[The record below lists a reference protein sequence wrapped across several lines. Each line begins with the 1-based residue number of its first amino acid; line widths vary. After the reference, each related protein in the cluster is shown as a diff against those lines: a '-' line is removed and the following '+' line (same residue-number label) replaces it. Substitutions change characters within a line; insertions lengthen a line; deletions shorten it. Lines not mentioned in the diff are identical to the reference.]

1 MAKPVSKNTELDAWK
16 ASSNADTS
24 AHGEQQHHH
33 EREEPSTTIK
43 TVQNIALADATA
55 KQKPSLWTW
64 RMGQLYVILF
74 LATLNAAVNGYDG
87 SVMSSINSYAQY
99 RSYFGFDL
107 TEGTAATGIVYAM
120 FTIGNLVGAGFAG
133 PAADW
138 KGRRWGMF
146 LGAGVI
152 IVGAI
157 VQATSQNLAAFMI
170 GRFMLGVGAAMGPS
184 SALPYVSEMAH
195 PSFRGA
201 MTGVY
206 TTFYFVG
213 AIPGTF
219 IPYAT
224 SYINGSQ
231 AWRIPLWLQMTF
243 SGIVFVSVLF
253 LPESPRWLVANDRHE
268 EALAIMAKYHGEG
281 DRSSPLVQLEL
292 REMMEEISKTGAD
305 KRWWDFR
312 ELFDSRE
319 VRYRTMLTCAI
330 ALFGQWTGNGPVS
343 YYYPQMLAG
352 AGIENNHTQ
361 LLLVSIPINYP
372 PAKST
377 THPNQQGM
385 QSVLSFIGALIG
397 AAYTDHWGRRP
408 QLLISTSLI
417 SLLFLI
423 TLILNALNT
432 TTDPDTHL
440 TVAKSA
446 AASNAEIA
454 MIFLFSFVF
463 AMGWTPMQGL
473 YAVEVL
479 RYESRAKGMAVY
491 TLVGNVAG
499 FYNTFVTG
507 IAFSG
512 AGWRYYYLFIFW
524 DLLEVAFIYLEE
536 LTEIFNAA
544 KPVKYSLKK
553 LEVII
558 HGNEGVTEVLEK
570 ELAKESLG

>member
-1 MAKPVSKNTELDAWK
+1 MVHVESSDGSQSPHHAERATEGGGG
-16 ASSNADTS
+16 ASMNDS
-24 AHGEQQHHH
+24 AM
-33 EREEPSTTIK
+33 RRVLS
-43 TVQNIALADATA
+43 VRNIALAEATA
-55 KQKPSLWTW
+55 KQKPSLCTW
-64 RMGQLYVILF
+64 RMAQLEIILL

-87 SVMSSINSYAQY
+87 SVMGSINSYAQY
-99 RSYFGFDL
+99 RSYFGFSL
-107 TEGTAATGIVYAM
+107 TEGTPATGIVYAV
-120 FTIGNLVGAGFAG
+120 FTIGNLVGAGGAG

-146 LGAGVI
+146 LGAGVV

-157 VQATSQNLAAFMI
+157 VQATSRDLAAFMI
-170 GRFMLGVGAAMGPS
+170 GRFLLGVGAAMGPS

-201 MTGVY
+201 MTGIY

-219 IPYAT
+219 IPYGT
-224 SYINGSQ
+224 SYINGPQ
-231 AWRIPLWLQMTF
+231 AWRIPLWLQMMF
-243 SGIVFVSVLF
+243 SGIVFISVLF
-253 LPESPRWLVANDRHE
+253 LPESPRWLIANDRHE
-268 EALAIMAKYHGEG
+268 EALDIMAKYHGEG
-281 DRSSPLVQLEL
+281 DRNSPLVQLEL
-292 REMMEEISKTGAD
+292 REMMEDISKTGAD

-312 ELFDSRE
+312 ELFDSSE

-352 AGIENNHTQ
+352 AGIEDNHTQ
-361 LLLVSIPINYP
+361 LLL
-372 PAKST
+372 
-377 THPNQQGM
+377 QGM
-385 QSVLSFIGALIG
+385 QSVLSFAGALIG

-408 QLLISTSLI
+408 QLLLSTLTI

-423 TLILNALNT
+423 VLILNALNT
-432 TTDPDTHL
+432 TTSPSTHL
-440 TVAKSA
+440 TVAKSS

-463 AMGWTPMQGL
+463 AVGWTPLQGL

-479 RYESRAKGMAVY
+479 RYESRAKGMALY

-507 IAFSG
+507 IAFSK
-512 AGWRYYYLFIFW
+512 AGWRYYYLFVFW
-524 DLLEVAFIYLEE
+524 DLLEAAFIYFFFVETKGRTLEE
-536 LTEIFNAA
+536 LTEIFNSA
-544 KPVKYSLKK
+544 KPVQYSLQKS
-553 LEVII
+553 EVFI
-558 HGNEGVTEVLEK
+558 HEIEGAAEVTEK
-570 ELAKESLG
+570 NDLG

>member
-1 MAKPVSKNTELDAWK
+1 MANTVPKDTELDAWK
-16 ASSNADTS
+16 ATPNKDASVHD
-24 AHGEQQHHH
+24 EQQHQHQ
-33 EREEPSTTIK
+33 REEPSTTIK

-64 RMGQLYVILF
+64 RMGQLYIILF

-107 TEGTAATGIVYAM
+107 TEGTPATGIVYAM

-152 IVGAI
+152 IIGAI

-184 SALPYVSEMAH
+184 SALPYLTM
-195 PSFRGA
+195 
-201 MTGVY
+201 
-206 TTFYFVG
+206 
-213 AIPGTF
+213 
-219 IPYAT
+219 
-224 SYINGSQ
+224 
-231 AWRIPLWLQMTF
+231 F
-243 SGIVFVSVLF
+243 S
-253 LPESPRWLVANDRHE
+253 SPRWLVANDRHE
-268 EALAIMAKYHGEG
+268 EALNIMAKYHGEG

-361 LLLVSIPINYP
+361 LLL
-372 PAKST
+372 
-377 THPNQQGM
+377 QGM
-385 QSVLSFIGALIG
+385 QSVLSFIGALLG

-423 TLILNALNT
+423 ILILNALNT
-432 TTDPDTHL
+432 TTDPETHL

-463 AMGWTPMQGL
+463 AVGWTPMQGL

-512 AGWRYYYLFIFW
+512 AGWRYYYLFVFW
-524 DLLEVAFIYLEE
+524 DLLEVAFIYFFFVETKGRTLEE
-536 LTEIFNAA
+536 LTEIFNAVN
-544 KPVKYSLKK
+544 PVKYSLKK
-553 LEVII
+553 SEVVI
-558 HGNEGVTEVLEK
+558 HGDEGVTEVLEK
-570 ELAKESLG
+570 EFGKESLG

>member
-1 MAKPVSKNTELDAWK
+1 MAKPVPSDTELDAWK
-16 ASSNADTS
+16 ASPNADTS
-24 AHGEQQHHH
+24 VHDEQQHQH
-33 EREEPSTTIK
+33 EREEPSTKIK

-64 RMGQLYVILF
+64 RMSQLYVILF

-107 TEGTAATGIVYAM
+107 TEGTPATGIVYAM
-120 FTIGNLVGAGFAG
+120 FTIGNL
-133 PAADW
+133 W

-243 SGIVFVSVLF
+243 SGIVFISVLF

-268 EALAIMAKYHGEG
+268 EALDIMARYHGEG

-312 ELFDSRE
+312 ELFDTRE
-319 VRYRTMLTCAI
+319 VRYRTMLTCAV

-361 LLLVSIPINYP
+361 LLL
-372 PAKST
+372 
-377 THPNQQGM
+377 QGM
-385 QSVLSFIGALIG
+385 QSVLSFISALIG

-423 TLILNALNT
+423 ILILNALNT
-432 TTDPDTHL
+432 TTDSETHL

-463 AMGWTPMQGL
+463 AVGWTPMQGL

-524 DLLEVAFIYLEE
+524 DLLEVVFIYFFFVETKGRTLEE

-553 LEVII
+553 SEVVI
-558 HGNEGVTEVLEK
+558 HGDEGVTEVLEK
-570 ELAKESLG
+570 KLENESLG

>member
-1 MAKPVSKNTELDAWK
+1 MANTVPKDTELDAWK
-16 ASSNADTS
+16 ATPNKDASVHD
-24 AHGEQQHHH
+24 EQQHQHQ
-33 EREEPSTTIK
+33 REEPSTTIK

-64 RMGQLYVILF
+64 RMGQLCIILF

-107 TEGTAATGIVYAM
+107 TEGTPATGIVYAM

-152 IVGAI
+152 IIGAI

-195 PSFRGA
+195 PSFRGS

-224 SYINGSQ
+224 SYIDGSP

-243 SGIVFVSVLF
+243 SGIVFISVLF

-268 EALAIMAKYHGEG
+268 EALNIMAKYHGEG

-312 ELFDSRE
+312 ELFDSKE

-361 LLLVSIPINYP
+361 LLL
-372 PAKST
+372 
-377 THPNQQGM
+377 QGM
-385 QSVLSFIGALIG
+385 QSVLSFIGALLG

-423 TLILNALNT
+423 ILILNALNT
-432 TTDPDTHL
+432 TTDPETHL

-463 AMGWTPMQGL
+463 AVGWTPMQGL

-512 AGWRYYYLFIFW
+512 AGWRYYYLFVFW
-524 DLLEVAFIYLEE
+524 DLLEVAFIYFFFVETKGRTLEE
-536 LTEIFNAA
+536 LTEIFNAVN
-544 KPVKYSLKK
+544 PVKYSLKK
-553 LEVII
+553 SEVVI
-558 HGNEGVTEVLEK
+558 HGGEGVTEVLEK
-570 ELAKESLG
+570 ELGKESLG

>member
-1 MAKPVSKNTELDAWK
+1 MSNPKSAEINPFQETQKP
-16 ASSNADTS
+16 DTFPP
-24 AHGEQQHHH
+24 QQHIH
-33 EREEPSTTIK
+33 EQDELSTHIK
-43 TVQNIALADATA
+43 TVQNVALADATA

-64 RMGQLYVILF
+64 RMGQLSLILL

-87 SVMSSINSYAQY
+87 SVMGSINSYAQY
-99 RSYFGFDL
+99 RSYFGFSL
-107 TEGTAATGIVYAM
+107 TEGTPATGIVYAI

-157 VQATSQNLAAFMI
+157 IQATSKSLAAFMI
-170 GRFMLGVGAAMGPS
+170 GRFLLGVGAAMGPS

-219 IPYAT
+219 IPYGT

-253 LPESPRWLVANDRHE
+253 LPESPRWLIANDRHE
-268 EALAIMAKYHGEG
+268 EALDIMAKYHGEG
-281 DRSSPLVQLEL
+281 DRDSPLVQLEL
-292 REMMEEISKTGAD
+292 REMIEEISKTGAD

-319 VRYRTMLTCAI
+319 VKYRTMLTCAI

-361 LLLVSIPINYP
+361 LLL
-372 PAKST
+372 
-377 THPNQQGM
+377 QGM

-423 TLILNALNT
+423 ILILNALNT
-432 TTDPDTHL
+432 TTSPSTHI

-446 AASNAEIA
+446 ATSSAEIA

-463 AMGWTPMQGL
+463 AAGWTPLQGL

-479 RYESRAKGMAVY
+479 RYESRAKGMALY

-507 IAFSG
+507 IAFSR
-512 AGWRYYYLFIFW
+512 AGWKYYYLFIFW
-524 DLLEVAFIYLEE
+524 DLLEVAFIYFFFVETKGRTLEE

-544 KPVKYSLKK
+544 KPVKYSLGKS
-553 LEVII
+553 EVLF
-558 HGNEGVTEVLEK
+558 HGNEGVTEVFEK
-570 ELAKESLG
+570 EKEKQNSG

>member
-1 MAKPVSKNTELDAWK
+1 MANTVPKDTELDAWK
-16 ASSNADTS
+16 ATPNKDASVHD
-24 AHGEQQHHH
+24 EQQHQHQ
-33 EREEPSTTIK
+33 REEPSTTIK

-64 RMGQLYVILF
+64 RMGQLYIILF

-107 TEGTAATGIVYAM
+107 TEGTPATGIVYAM

-133 PAADW
+133 PAAD
-138 KGRRWGMF
+138 
-146 LGAGVI
+146 
-152 IVGAI
+152 
-157 VQATSQNLAAFMI
+157 
-170 GRFMLGVGAAMGPS
+170 
-184 SALPYVSEMAH
+184 
-195 PSFRGA
+195 
-201 MTGVY
+201 
-206 TTFYFVG
+206 
-213 AIPGTF
+213 
-219 IPYAT
+219 
-224 SYINGSQ
+224 
-231 AWRIPLWLQMTF
+231 
-243 SGIVFVSVLF
+243 
-253 LPESPRWLVANDRHE
+253 SPRWLVANDRHE
-268 EALAIMAKYHGEG
+268 EALNIMAKYHGEG

-292 REMMEEISKTGAD
+292 CEMMEEISKTGAD

-361 LLLVSIPINYP
+361 LLL
-372 PAKST
+372 
-377 THPNQQGM
+377 QGM
-385 QSVLSFIGALIG
+385 QSVLSFIGALLG

-423 TLILNALNT
+423 ILILNALNT
-432 TTDPDTHL
+432 TTDPETHL

-463 AMGWTPMQGL
+463 AVGWTPMQGL

-536 LTEIFNAA
+536 LTEIFNAVN
-544 KPVKYSLKK
+544 PVKYSLKK
-553 LEVII
+553 SEVVI
-558 HGNEGVTEVLEK
+558 HGDEGVTEVLEK
-570 ELAKESLG
+570 ELGKESLG

>member
-1 MAKPVSKNTELDAWK
+1 MANTVPKDTELDAWK
-16 ASSNADTS
+16 ATPNKDASVHD
-24 AHGEQQHHH
+24 EQQHQHQ
-33 EREEPSTTIK
+33 REEPSTTIK

-64 RMGQLYVILF
+64 RMGQLYIILF

-107 TEGTAATGIVYAM
+107 TEGTPATGIVYAM

-133 PAADW
+133 PAAD
-138 KGRRWGMF
+138 
-146 LGAGVI
+146 
-152 IVGAI
+152 
-157 VQATSQNLAAFMI
+157 
-170 GRFMLGVGAAMGPS
+170 
-184 SALPYVSEMAH
+184 
-195 PSFRGA
+195 
-201 MTGVY
+201 
-206 TTFYFVG
+206 
-213 AIPGTF
+213 
-219 IPYAT
+219 
-224 SYINGSQ
+224 
-231 AWRIPLWLQMTF
+231 
-243 SGIVFVSVLF
+243 
-253 LPESPRWLVANDRHE
+253 SPRWLVANDRHE
-268 EALAIMAKYHGEG
+268 EALNIMAKYHGEG

-312 ELFDSRE
+312 ELFDSKE

-361 LLLVSIPINYP
+361 LLL
-372 PAKST
+372 
-377 THPNQQGM
+377 QGM
-385 QSVLSFIGALIG
+385 QSVLSFIGALLG

-423 TLILNALNT
+423 ILILNALNT
-432 TTDPDTHL
+432 TTDPETHL

-454 MIFLFSFVF
+454 MIFLFSLVF
-463 AMGWTPMQGL
+463 AVGWTPMQGL

-512 AGWRYYYLFIFW
+512 AGWRYYYLFVFW
-524 DLLEVAFIYLEE
+524 DLLEVAFIYFFFVETKGRTLEE
-536 LTEIFNAA
+536 LTEIFNAVN
-544 KPVKYSLKK
+544 PVKYSLKK
-553 LEVII
+553 SEVVI
-558 HGNEGVTEVLEK
+558 HGDEGVTEVLEK
-570 ELAKESLG
+570 ELGKESLG

>member
-1 MAKPVSKNTELDAWK
+1 MAKSVSKNTELDAWK
-16 ASSNADTS
+16 ASPNTDTS
-24 AHGEQQHHH
+24 ARGEQQHHH
-33 EREEPSTTIK
+33 EREEPSTTIR

-107 TEGTAATGIVYAM
+107 TKGTPATGIVYAM

-157 VQATSQNLAAFMI
+157 VQATSQNLGAFMI

-224 SYINGSQ
+224 SYIHGSQ
-231 AWRIPLWLQMTF
+231 AWRIPLWLQMNF
-243 SGIVFVSVLF
+243 SGIVFILVLF

-268 EALAIMAKYHGEG
+268 EALDIMAKYHGEG
-281 DRSSPLVQLEL
+281 NRSSPLVQLEL

-312 ELFDSRE
+312 ELFDTRE

-330 ALFGQWTGNGPVS
+330 ALFGQWTGN
-343 YYYPQMLAG
+343 AG
-352 AGIENNHTQ
+352 AGIKNNHTQ
-361 LLLVSIPINYP
+361 LLL
-372 PAKST
+372 
-377 THPNQQGM
+377 QGM

-423 TLILNALNT
+423 ILILNALNT
-432 TTDPDTHL
+432 TTDPGTHL
-440 TVAKSA
+440 TVAKSV

-463 AMGWTPMQGL
+463 ARGL
-473 YAVEVL
+473 QY
-479 RYESRAKGMAVY
+479 
-491 TLVGNVAG
+491 
-499 FYNTFVTG
+499 FVTG

-524 DLLEVAFIYLEE
+524 DLLEVAFIYFFFVETKGRTLEE

-553 LEVII
+553 SEVVI
-558 HGNEGVTEVLEK
+558 HGDEGVTEVLEK
-570 ELAKESLG
+570 EMGKESLG

>member
-1 MAKPVSKNTELDAWK
+1 MSNPKSAEINPSQETQKP
-16 ASSNADTS
+16 DTFPP
-24 AHGEQQHHH
+24 QQHIH
-33 EREEPSTTIK
+33 EQDELSTHIK
-43 TVQNIALADATA
+43 TVQNVALADATA

-64 RMGQLYVILF
+64 RMGQLSLILL

-87 SVMSSINSYAQY
+87 SVMGSINSYAQY
-99 RSYFGFDL
+99 RSYFGFSL
-107 TEGTAATGIVYAM
+107 TEGTPATGIVYAI

-138 KGRRWGMF
+138 KGRRW
-146 LGAGVI
+146 
-152 IVGAI
+152 
-157 VQATSQNLAAFMI
+157 
-170 GRFMLGVGAAMGPS
+170 GVGAAMGPS

-219 IPYAT
+219 IPYGT

-253 LPESPRWLVANDRHE
+253 LPESPRWLIANDRHE
-268 EALAIMAKYHGEG
+268 EALDIMAKYHGEG
-281 DRSSPLVQLEL
+281 DRDSPLVQLEL
-292 REMMEEISKTGAD
+292 REMIEEISKTGAD

-319 VRYRTMLTCAI
+319 VKYRTMLTCAI

-361 LLLVSIPINYP
+361 LLL
-372 PAKST
+372 
-377 THPNQQGM
+377 QGM

-423 TLILNALNT
+423 ILILNALNT
-432 TTDPDTHL
+432 TTSPSTHI

-446 AASNAEIA
+446 ATSSAEIA

-463 AMGWTPMQGL
+463 AAGWTPLQGL

-479 RYESRAKGMAVY
+479 RYESRAKGMALY

-507 IAFSG
+507 IAFSRV
-512 AGWRYYYLFIFW
+512 GWKYYYLFIFW

-544 KPVKYSLKK
+544 KPVKYSLRKS
-553 LEVII
+553 EVLF
-558 HGNEGVTEVLEK
+558 HGNEGVTEVFEK
-570 ELAKESLG
+570 EKEKQNSG

>member
-1 MAKPVSKNTELDAWK
+1 MNAEKPDISPT
-16 ASSNADTS
+16 
-24 AHGEQQHHH
+24 QH
-33 EREEPSTTIK
+33 RIVEPSTKVK
-43 TVQNIALADATA
+43 TVQNVALADATA
-55 KQKPSLWTW
+55 KQKPSLWTR
-64 RMGQLYVILF
+64 RMFQLYGILF
-74 LATLNAAVNGYDG
+74 IATLNAAVNGYDG

-99 RSYFGFDL
+99 RSYFGFSL
-107 TEGTAATGIVYAM
+107 TEGTPATGIVYAI
-120 FTIGNLVGAGFAG
+120 FTIGSKLNQGSGFDEGA
-133 PAADW
+133 DVNSEQW

-152 IVGAI
+152 IIGAI
-157 VQATSQNLAAFMI
+157 VQATSQNLAAFMT
-170 GRFMLGVGAAMGPS
+170 GRFMLVSTILRLSLAGSILKADSTLRHKLYQWIAGLENPFVVADDVLWNSVYFGVVPAG
-184 SALPYVSEMAH
+184 
-195 PSFRGA
+195 
-201 MTGVY
+201 
-206 TTFYFVG
+206 
-213 AIPGTF
+213 
-219 IPYAT
+219 
-224 SYINGSQ
+224 
-231 AWRIPLWLQMTF
+231 
-243 SGIVFVSVLF
+243 
-253 LPESPRWLVANDRHE
+253 ANDRHE
-268 EALAIMAKYHGEG
+268 EALDIMARYHGED
-281 DRSSPLVQLEL
+281 DRHSPIVQLEL

-361 LLLVSIPINYP
+361 LLL
-372 PAKST
+372 
-377 THPNQQGM
+377 QGM
-385 QSVLSFIGALIG
+385 QSVLSFAGALIG

-408 QLLISTSLI
+408 QLLLSTFII

-423 TLILNALNT
+423 ILILNALNT
-432 TTDPDTHL
+432 TTSPATHL
-440 TVAKSA
+440 TVAKSS

-463 AMGWTPMQGL
+463 AIGWTPMQGL

-479 RYESRAKGMAVY
+479 RYESRAKGMALY

-524 DLLEVAFIYLEE
+524 DLLEAAFIYVSSKTPSLFQIYTSTNKLQFFFVETKGRTLEE

-544 KPVKYSLKK
+544 KPVKYSLTKS
-553 LEVII
+553 EVLIYR
-558 HGNEGVTEVLEK
+558 NEGVTEVLEK
-570 ELAKESLG
+570 ESLG

>member
-1 MAKPVSKNTELDAWK
+1 MAKPLSQNTELDALK

-24 AHGEQQHHH
+24 AHVEQQHHH

-43 TVQNIALADATA
+43 TVQNIALANATA
-55 KQKPSLWTW
+55 KQKPSLWTC

-99 RSYFGFDL
+99 RNYFGFDL
-107 TEGTAATGIVYAM
+107 TEGTPATGIVYAM

-243 SGIVFVSVLF
+243 SGIVFISVLF

-268 EALAIMAKYHGEG
+268 EALDIMAKYHGEG

-361 LLLVSIPINYP
+361 LLL
-372 PAKST
+372 
-377 THPNQQGM
+377 QGM

-423 TLILNALNT
+423 ILILNALNT

-463 AMGWTPMQGL
+463 AVGWTPMQGL

-553 LEVII
+553 SEVII
-558 HGNEGVTEVLEK
+558 HGDEGVTEVLEK
-570 ELAKESLG
+570 EFAKGSLG

>member
-1 MAKPVSKNTELDAWK
+1 MANTVPKDTELDAWK
-16 ASSNADTS
+16 ATPNRDASVHD
-24 AHGEQQHHH
+24 EQQHQHQ
-33 EREEPSTTIK
+33 REEPSTTIK

-64 RMGQLYVILF
+64 RMGQLYIILF

-107 TEGTAATGIVYAM
+107 TEGTPATGIVYAM

-133 PAADW
+133 PAAD
-138 KGRRWGMF
+138 
-146 LGAGVI
+146 
-152 IVGAI
+152 
-157 VQATSQNLAAFMI
+157 
-170 GRFMLGVGAAMGPS
+170 
-184 SALPYVSEMAH
+184 
-195 PSFRGA
+195 
-201 MTGVY
+201 
-206 TTFYFVG
+206 
-213 AIPGTF
+213 
-219 IPYAT
+219 
-224 SYINGSQ
+224 
-231 AWRIPLWLQMTF
+231 
-243 SGIVFVSVLF
+243 
-253 LPESPRWLVANDRHE
+253 SPRWLVANDRHE
-268 EALAIMAKYHGEG
+268 EALNIMAKYHGEG

-312 ELFDSRE
+312 ELFDSKE

-361 LLLVSIPINYP
+361 LLL
-372 PAKST
+372 
-377 THPNQQGM
+377 QGM
-385 QSVLSFIGALIG
+385 QSVLSFIGALLG

-423 TLILNALNT
+423 ILILNALNT
-432 TTDPDTHL
+432 TTDPETHL

-463 AMGWTPMQGL
+463 AVGWTPMQGL

-512 AGWRYYYLFIFW
+512 AGWRYYYLFVFW
-524 DLLEVAFIYLEE
+524 DLLEVAFIYFFFVETKGRTLEE
-536 LTEIFNAA
+536 LTEIFNAVN
-544 KPVKYSLKK
+544 PVKYSLKK
-553 LEVII
+553 SEVVI
-558 HGNEGVTEVLEK
+558 HGDEGVTEVLEK
-570 ELAKESLG
+570 ELGKESLG

>member
-1 MAKPVSKNTELDAWK
+1 MSNSAENNIEANARNTDVS
-16 ASSNADTS
+16 SVVHSNKDV
-24 AHGEQQHHH
+24 
-33 EREEPSTTIK
+33 EEPSTK
-43 TVQNIALADATA
+43 MRTVPNVALADATA
-55 KQKPSLWTW
+55 KQKPSLWTR
-64 RMGQLYVILF
+64 RMFQLYGILF

-99 RSYFGFDL
+99 RSYFGFSL
-107 TEGTAATGIVYAM
+107 VEGTPATGIVYAI

-146 LGAGVI
+146 LGAGIV
-152 IVGAI
+152 IVGAV
-157 VQATSQNLAAFMI
+157 VQATSESLAAFMI
-170 GRFMLGVGAAMGPS
+170 GRFFWMLQDADKKGVGAAMGPS

-219 IPYAT
+219 IPYGT

-231 AWRIPLWLQMTF
+231 AWRIPLWLQMMF

-253 LPESPRWLVANDRHE
+253 LPESPRWLIANDRHE
-268 EALAIMAKYHGEG
+268 EALDIMASFSKD
-281 DRSSPLVQLEL
+281 DRHSPLVQLEL

-352 AGIENNHTQ
+352 AGIEDNHTQ
-361 LLLVSIPINYP
+361 LLL
-372 PAKST
+372 
-377 THPNQQGM
+377 QGM
-385 QSVLSFIGALIG
+385 QSVLSFAGALIG

-408 QLLISTSLI
+408 QLLISTSII

-423 TLILNALNT
+423 ILIINALNT
-432 TTDPDTHL
+432 TTSPTTHL
-440 TVAKSA
+440 TVAKSS

-463 AMGWTPMQGL
+463 AVGWTPMQGL

-479 RYESRAKGMAVY
+479 KYESRAKGMALY

-507 IAFSG
+507 ICVFG
-512 AGWRYYYLFIFW
+512 GGFIFW
-524 DLLEVAFIYLEE
+524 DLLEVAFIYFFFVETKGRTLEE

-544 KPVKYSLKK
+544 KPVKYSLQKS
-553 LEVII
+553 EVVVR
-558 HGNEGVTEVLEK
+558 GTEGVSEVLGK
-570 ELAKESLG
+570 EIEMQNLG

>member
-1 MAKPVSKNTELDAWK
+1 MAKPVPKDTELDAWK
-16 ASSNADTS
+16 DAPNVDASI
-24 AHGEQQHHH
+24 HGKQQQQQQQH
-33 EREEPSTTIK
+33 EREEPSTKIK
-43 TVQNIALADATA
+43 IVQNIALADATA

-64 RMGQLYVILF
+64 RMGQLYFILF

-107 TEGTAATGIVYAM
+107 TEGTPATGIVYAM

-243 SGIVFVSVLF
+243 SGIVFLLVLF

-268 EALAIMAKYHGEG
+268 EALTIMAKYHGEG

-361 LLLVSIPINYP
+361 LLL
-372 PAKST
+372 
-377 THPNQQGM
+377 QGM

-423 TLILNALNT
+423 ILILNALNT
-432 TTDPDTHL
+432 ITDPDTHL

-463 AMGWTPMQGL
+463 AVGWTPMQGL

-512 AGWRYYYLFIFW
+512 AGWRYYYLFVFW
-524 DLLEVAFIYLEE
+524 DLLEVAFIYFFFVETKGRTLEE

-544 KPVKYSLKK
+544 KPVKYSLRKS
-553 LEVII
+553 EVVI
-558 HGNEGVTEVLEK
+558 HGDEGVTEVLEK
-570 ELAKESLG
+570 EMGKEILG

>member
-1 MAKPVSKNTELDAWK
+1 MAKPVPKDTELDAWK
-16 ASSNADTS
+16 DAPNVDASI
-24 AHGEQQHHH
+24 HGKQQQQQQQH
-33 EREEPSTTIK
+33 EREEPSTKIK
-43 TVQNIALADATA
+43 IVQNIALADATA

-64 RMGQLYVILF
+64 RMGQLYFILF

-107 TEGTAATGIVYAM
+107 TEGTPATSIVYAM
-120 FTIGNLVGAGFAG
+120 FTIRNLVGAGFAG

-170 GRFMLGVGAAMGPS
+170 GS
-184 SALPYVSEMAH
+184 VSEMAH

-243 SGIVFVSVLF
+243 SGIVFLLVLF

-268 EALAIMAKYHGEG
+268 EALTIMAKYHGEG

-361 LLLVSIPINYP
+361 LLL
-372 PAKST
+372 
-377 THPNQQGM
+377 QGM

-423 TLILNALNT
+423 ILILNALNT
-432 TTDPDTHL
+432 ITDPDTHL

-463 AMGWTPMQGL
+463 AVGWTPMQGL

-512 AGWRYYYLFIFW
+512 AGWRYYYLFVFW

-544 KPVKYSLKK
+544 KPVKYSLRKS
-553 LEVII
+553 EVVI
-558 HGNEGVTEVLEK
+558 HGDEGVTEVLEK
-570 ELAKESLG
+570 EMGKEILG

>member
-1 MAKPVSKNTELDAWK
+1 MANTVPKDTELDAWK
-16 ASSNADTS
+16 ATPNKDASVHD
-24 AHGEQQHHH
+24 EQQHQHQ
-33 EREEPSTTIK
+33 REEPSTTIK

-64 RMGQLYVILF
+64 RMGQLYIILF

-107 TEGTAATGIVYAM
+107 TEGTPATGIVYAM

-133 PAADW
+133 PAAD
-138 KGRRWGMF
+138 
-146 LGAGVI
+146 
-152 IVGAI
+152 
-157 VQATSQNLAAFMI
+157 
-170 GRFMLGVGAAMGPS
+170 
-184 SALPYVSEMAH
+184 
-195 PSFRGA
+195 
-201 MTGVY
+201 
-206 TTFYFVG
+206 
-213 AIPGTF
+213 
-219 IPYAT
+219 
-224 SYINGSQ
+224 
-231 AWRIPLWLQMTF
+231 
-243 SGIVFVSVLF
+243 
-253 LPESPRWLVANDRHE
+253 SPRWLVANDRHE
-268 EALAIMAKYHGEG
+268 EALNIMAKYHGEG

-361 LLLVSIPINYP
+361 LLL
-372 PAKST
+372 
-377 THPNQQGM
+377 QGM
-385 QSVLSFIGALIG
+385 QSVLSFIGALLG

-423 TLILNALNT
+423 ILILNALNT
-432 TTDPDTHL
+432 TTDPETHL

-463 AMGWTPMQGL
+463 AVGWTPMQGL

-512 AGWRYYYLFIFW
+512 AGWRYYYLFVFW
-524 DLLEVAFIYLEE
+524 DLLEVAFIYFFFVETKGRTLEE
-536 LTEIFNAA
+536 LTEIFNAVN
-544 KPVKYSLKK
+544 PVKYSLKK
-553 LEVII
+553 SEVVI
-558 HGNEGVTEVLEK
+558 HGDEGVTEVLEK
-570 ELAKESLG
+570 ELGKESLG